1 MTINKLTASF
11 GKLNGESLELT
22 DGLNVICA
30 PNESGKSTWC
40 AFIRAMLYGIDS
52 AERQKAGHL
61 PDKLRYAPWSGA
73 AMQGEME
80 LSAGGKD
87 ITITRTT
94 KLKSAPMR
102 EFSAVY
108 TGTNIP
114 VEGLDAAN
122 AGEMLTGASRE
133 VFKRSAFVEQGSI
146 VISSSP
152 ELEKRISAIVSTGD
166 EDCSFTEADEQ
177 LRAWQ
182 RSRRYNRR
190 GKLPELEERMAETKK
205 RLAELDSLANESER
219 LTQQLEQGRQNC
231 RQLENAITES
241 RKTARR
247 DALSNLQNLR
257 KELNAANEAHEKAD
271 DERDARRAALCG
283 CVIGERLPDEVAAE
297 VRADTEKCLE
307 LKEVS
312 ERRTSP
318 YAAVLLLILA
328 LAVIASAIF
337 IVPADFAL
345 YAFIAGGVLCLAAL
359 LLAIRYSKAKN
370 AASDAGRQRRILLS
384 KYKAEDERGI
394 KSCYEEFLKL
404 FDELSAAENEEKRT
418 AQRLAEMRTTQEK
431 TEAKTLQELDFS
443 GGDNEASQLSRE
455 LSAAQ
460 RSCDMLS
467 ARISEIKGRVD
478 AMGDPLVLGSE
489 LNNMESLYAALQS
502 EYDAIALAV
511 DTLRAADADIQGR
524 FSPELGKLAAHYM
537 SVVTDGRYEGVLI
550 NRDFSAKT
558 KLSGDTVPRETEYL
572 SAGTLDLMYLAVRLA
587 VCTLALPENSACP
600 LILDDALVNFDAE
613 RTQQAMKLLRE
624 ISKQRQV
631 ILFTCKEV

>member
-22 DGLNVICA
+22 EGLNVICA

-87 ITITRTT
+87 ITITRAT

-108 TGTNIP
+108 TGTNVP

-146 VISSSP
+146 AVSSSP
-152 ELEKRISAIVSTGD
+152 ELEKRIGAIVSTGD

-231 RQLENAITES
+231 RQLENEITES

-283 CVIGERLPDEVAAE
+283 CVIGERQPDEAAAE
-297 VRADTEKCLE
+297 VKADTAKCLE
-307 LKEVS
+307 LKEIS
-312 ERRTSP
+312 EKKTSP
-318 YAAVLLLILA
+318 VLSTVLLVIA
-328 LAVIASAIF
+328 LAVIAAAIF
-337 IVPADFAL
+337 IIPQAYTP
-345 YAFIAGGVLCLAAL
+345 YAFLAGGVLCLISAAL
-359 LLAIRYSKAKN
+359 YVRHIKAKN
-370 AASDAGRQRRILLS
+370 AAHDAGRQRKLLLS
-384 KYKAEDERGI
+384 KYKAEDESGI

-404 FDELSAAENEEKRT
+404 FDELSAAEKEEKRT

-511 DTLRAADADIQGR
+511 DTLRAADADIQSR

-600 LILDDALVNFDAE
+600 LILDDTLVNLDAE

>member
-108 TGTNIP
+108 TGTSIP

-418 AQRLAEMRTTQEK
+418 AQRLAEMRTTQEI

>member
-11 GKLNGESLELT
+11 GKLNGESIELT
-22 DGLNVICA
+22 EGLNVICA

-87 ITITRTT
+87 ITITRAT

-108 TGTNIP
+108 TGTNVP

-133 VFKRSAFVEQGSI
+133 VFKRSVFVEQGSI
-146 VISSSP
+146 AVSSSP
-152 ELEKRISAIVSTGD
+152 ELEKRIGAIVSTGD
-166 EDCSFTEADEQ
+166 ENCSFTEADEQ

-231 RQLENAITES
+231 RQLENEITES

-283 CVIGERLPDEVAAE
+283 CVIGERQPDEAEAE
-297 VRADTEKCLE
+297 VKADTAKCLE
-307 LKEVS
+307 LKEIS
-312 ERRTSP
+312 EKKTSP
-318 YAAVLLLILA
+318 VLSTVLLLIA
-328 LAVIASAIF
+328 LAVIAAAIF
-337 IVPADFAL
+337 IIPQAYTP
-345 YAFIAGGVLCLAAL
+345 YAFLAGGVLCLISAAL
-359 LLAIRYSKAKN
+359 YVRHIKAKN
-370 AASDAGRQRRILLS
+370 AAHDAGRQRKLLLS
-384 KYKAEDERGI
+384 KYKAEDESGI

-404 FDELSAAENEEKRT
+404 FDELSAAEKEEKRT

-455 LSAAQ
+455 LSAVQ

-467 ARISEIKGRVD
+467 ARISEIKGRID

-511 DTLRAADADIQGR
+511 DTLRAADADIQSR

-537 SVVTDGRYEGVLI
+537 SVVTDGRYESVLI

-572 SAGTLDLMYLAVRLA
+572 SVGTLDLMYLAVRLA

-600 LILDDALVNFDAE
+600 LILDDTLVNLDAE

>member
-102 EFSAVY
+102 ELSAVY
-108 TGTNIP
+108 TGTNVP

-318 YAAVLLLILA
+318 FAAVLLLILA

-345 YAFIAGGVLCLAAL
+345 YAFVAGGVLCLAAL
-359 LLAIRYSKAKN
+359 ILAIRYSKAKN

>member
-102 EFSAVY
+102 ELSAVY

-114 VEGLDAAN
+114 VEGIDAAN

-318 YAAVLLLILA
+318 FAAVLLLILA

-345 YAFIAGGVLCLAAL
+345 YAFIAGGVLCLTAL

>member
-102 EFSAVY
+102 ELSAVY

-283 CVIGERLPDEVAAE
+283 CVIGERPPDEVAAE

>member
-22 DGLNVICA
+22 EGLNVICA

-87 ITITRTT
+87 ITITRAT

-108 TGTNIP
+108 TGTNVP

-146 VISSSP
+146 AVSSSP
-152 ELEKRISAIVSTGD
+152 ELEKRIGAIVSTGD

-231 RQLENAITES
+231 RQLENEITES

-283 CVIGERLPDEVAAE
+283 CVIGERQPDEAAAE
-297 VRADTEKCLE
+297 VKADTAKCLE
-307 LKEVS
+307 LKEIS
-312 ERRTSP
+312 EKKTSP
-318 YAAVLLLILA
+318 VLSTVLLLIA
-328 LAVIASAIF
+328 LAVIAAAIF
-337 IVPADFAL
+337 IIPQAYTP
-345 YAFIAGGVLCLAAL
+345 YAFLAGGVLCLISAAL
-359 LLAIRYSKAKN
+359 YVRHIKAKN
-370 AASDAGRQRRILLS
+370 AAHDAGRQRKLLLS
-384 KYKAEDERGI
+384 KYKAEDESGI

-404 FDELSAAENEEKRT
+404 FNELSAAEKEEKRT

-467 ARISEIKGRVD
+467 ARISEIKGRID

-511 DTLRAADADIQGR
+511 DTLRAADADIQSR

-537 SVVTDGRYEGVLI
+537 SVVTDGRYESVLI

-600 LILDDALVNFDAE
+600 LILDDTLVNLDAE

>member
-102 EFSAVY
+102 ELSAVY

-318 YAAVLLLILA
+318 FAAVLLLILA

-455 LSAAQ
+455 LGAAQ
-460 RSCDMLS
+460 RSCNMLS

-489 LNNMESLYAALQS
+489 LKNMESLYAALQS

>member
-22 DGLNVICA
+22 EGLNVICA

-87 ITITRTT
+87 ITITRAT

-108 TGTNIP
+108 TGTNVP

-166 EDCSFTEADEQ
+166 ENCSFTEADEQ

-231 RQLENAITES
+231 RQLENEITES

-283 CVIGERLPDEVAAE
+283 CVIGERQPDEAAAE
-297 VRADTEKCLE
+297 VKADTAKCLE
-307 LKEVS
+307 LKEIS
-312 ERRTSP
+312 EKKTSP
-318 YAAVLLLILA
+318 VLSTVLLVIA
-328 LAVIASAIF
+328 LAVIAAAIF
-337 IVPADFAL
+337 IIPQAYTP
-345 YAFIAGGVLCLAAL
+345 YAFLAGGVLCLISAAL
-359 LLAIRYSKAKN
+359 YVRHIKAKN
-370 AASDAGRQRRILLS
+370 AAHDAGRQRRMLLS
-384 KYKAEDERGI
+384 KYKAEDESGI

-404 FDELSAAENEEKRT
+404 FDELSAAEKEEKRT

-467 ARISEIKGRVD
+467 ARISEIKGRID

-511 DTLRAADADIQGR
+511 DTLRAADADIQSR

-537 SVVTDGRYEGVLI
+537 SVVTDGRYESVLI

-600 LILDDALVNFDAE
+600 LILDDTLVNLDAE

>member
-102 EFSAVY
+102 ELSAVY

-318 YAAVLLLILA
+318 FAAVLLLILA

-359 LLAIRYSKAKN
+359 LLAIRYSKVKN

>member
-102 EFSAVY
+102 ELSAVY

-318 YAAVLLLILA
+318 FAAVLLLILA

-489 LNNMESLYAALQS
+489 LKNMESLYAALQS

>member
-102 EFSAVY
+102 ELSAVY

-318 YAAVLLLILA
+318 FAAVLLLILA

-345 YAFIAGGVLCLAAL
+345 YAFIAGGVLCFAAL

-478 AMGDPLVLGSE
+478 AMGDPMVLGSE

>member
-22 DGLNVICA
+22 EGLNVICA

-87 ITITRTT
+87 ITITRAT

-108 TGTNIP
+108 TGTNVP

-146 VISSSP
+146 AVSSSP
-152 ELEKRISAIVSTGD
+152 ELEKRIGAIVSTGD

-231 RQLENAITES
+231 RQLENEITES

-283 CVIGERLPDEVAAE
+283 CVIGERQPDEVAAE
-297 VRADTEKCLE
+297 VKADTAKCLE
-307 LKEVS
+307 LKEIS
-312 ERRTSP
+312 EKKTSP
-318 YAAVLLLILA
+318 VLSTVLLLIA
-328 LAVIASAIF
+328 LAVIAAAIF
-337 IVPADFAL
+337 IIPQAYTP
-345 YAFIAGGVLCLAAL
+345 YAFLAGGVLCLISAAL
-359 LLAIRYSKAKN
+359 YVRHIKAKN
-370 AASDAGRQRRILLS
+370 AAHDAGRQRKLLLS
-384 KYKAEDERGI
+384 KYKAEDESGI

-404 FDELSAAENEEKRT
+404 FDELSAAEKEEKRT

-467 ARISEIKGRVD
+467 ARISEIKGRID

-511 DTLRAADADIQGR
+511 DTLRAADADIQSR

-537 SVVTDGRYEGVLI
+537 SVVTDGRYESVLI

-600 LILDDALVNFDAE
+600 LILDDTLVNLDAE

>member
-102 EFSAVY
+102 ELSAVY

-166 EDCSFTEADEQ
+166 EVCSFTEADEQ

-190 GKLPELEERMAETKK
+190 GQLPELEERMAETKK

-307 LKEVS
+307 LKEIS

-318 YAAVLLLILA
+318 FAAVLLLILA

-431 TEAKTLQELDFS
+431 TETKTLQELDFS

>member
-102 EFSAVY
+102 ELSAVY

-318 YAAVLLLILA
+318 FAAVLLLILA

-345 YAFIAGGVLCLAAL
+345 YAFVAGGVLCLAAL

>member
-108 TGTNIP
+108 TGTSIP

-297 VRADTEKCLE
+297 VRADTERCLE

-318 YAAVLLLILA
+318 FAAVLLLILA

>member
-102 EFSAVY
+102 ELSAVY

-318 YAAVLLLILA
+318 FAAVLLLILA

-467 ARISEIKGRVD
+467 ARISEIKGRID

>member
-22 DGLNVICA
+22 EGLNVICA

-87 ITITRTT
+87 ITITRAT

-108 TGTNIP
+108 TGTNVP

-146 VISSSP
+146 AVSSSP
-152 ELEKRISAIVSTGD
+152 ELEKRIGAIVSTGD

-231 RQLENAITES
+231 RQLENEITES

-283 CVIGERLPDEVAAE
+283 CVIGERQPDEAAAE
-297 VRADTEKCLE
+297 VKADTAKCLE
-307 LKEVS
+307 LKEIS
-312 ERRTSP
+312 EKKTSP
-318 YAAVLLLILA
+318 VLSTVLLLIA
-328 LAVIASAIF
+328 LAVIAAAIF
-337 IVPADFAL
+337 IIPQAYTP
-345 YAFIAGGVLCLAAL
+345 YAFLAGGVLCLISAAL
-359 LLAIRYSKAKN
+359 YVRHIKAKN
-370 AASDAGRQRRILLS
+370 AAHDAGRQRKLLLS
-384 KYKAEDERGI
+384 KYKAEDESGI

-467 ARISEIKGRVD
+467 ARISEIKGRID

-511 DTLRAADADIQGR
+511 DTLRAADADIQSR

-537 SVVTDGRYEGVLI
+537 SVVTDGRYESVLI

-600 LILDDALVNFDAE
+600 LILDDTLVNLDAE

>member
-102 EFSAVY
+102 ELSAVY

-318 YAAVLLLILA
+318 FAAVLLLILA

-511 DTLRAADADIQGR
+511 DTLRAADADLQGR

>member
-102 EFSAVY
+102 ELSAVY

-318 YAAVLLLILA
+318 VLSTVLLLIA
-328 LAVIASAIF
+328 LAVIAAAIF
-337 IVPADFAL
+337 IIPQAYTP
-345 YAFIAGGVLCLAAL
+345 YAFLAGGVLCLISAAL
-359 LLAIRYSKAKN
+359 YVRHIKAKN
-370 AASDAGRQRRILLS
+370 AAHDAGRQRKLLLS
-384 KYKAEDERGI
+384 KYKAEDESGI

-404 FDELSAAENEEKRT
+404 FDELSAAEKEEKRT

-467 ARISEIKGRVD
+467 ARISEIKGRID

-537 SVVTDGRYEGVLI
+537 SVVTDGRYEGVLV

-600 LILDDALVNFDAE
+600 LILDDTLVNLDAE

>member
-102 EFSAVY
+102 ELSAVY

-318 YAAVLLLILA
+318 FAAVLLLILA

-345 YAFIAGGVLCLAAL
+345 YAFIAGGVLCFAAL

-600 LILDDALVNFDAE
+600 LILDDTLVNLDAE

>member
-22 DGLNVICA
+22 EGLNVICA

-87 ITITRTT
+87 ITITRAT

-108 TGTNIP
+108 TGTNVP

-166 EDCSFTEADEQ
+166 ENCSFTEADEQ

-283 CVIGERLPDEVAAE
+283 CVIGERQPDEAAAE
-297 VRADTEKCLE
+297 VKADTAKCLE
-307 LKEVS
+307 LKEIS
-312 ERRTSP
+312 EKKTSP
-318 YAAVLLLILA
+318 VLSTVLLVIA
-328 LAVIASAIF
+328 LAVIAAAIF
-337 IVPADFAL
+337 IIPQAYTP
-345 YAFIAGGVLCLAAL
+345 YAFLAGGVLCLISAAL
-359 LLAIRYSKAKN
+359 YVRHIKAKN
-370 AASDAGRQRRILLS
+370 AAHDAGRQRRMLLS
-384 KYKAEDERGI
+384 KYKAEDESGI

-404 FDELSAAENEEKRT
+404 FDELSAAEKEEKRT

-467 ARISEIKGRVD
+467 ARISEIKGRID

-511 DTLRAADADIQGR
+511 DTLRAADADIQSR

-537 SVVTDGRYEGVLI
+537 SVVTDGRYESVLI

-600 LILDDALVNFDAE
+600 LILDDTLVNLDAE

>member
-102 EFSAVY
+102 ELSAVY

-190 GKLPELEERMAETKK
+190 GKLPELEERMAEMKK

-231 RQLENAITES
+231 RQLENEITES

-318 YAAVLLLILA
+318 FAAVLLLILA

-404 FDELSAAENEEKRT
+404 FDELSAAEKEEKRT

>member
-22 DGLNVICA
+22 EGLNVICA

-102 EFSAVY
+102 ELSAVY

-231 RQLENAITES
+231 RQLENEITES

-283 CVIGERLPDEVAAE
+283 CVIGERQPDEVAAE
-297 VRADTEKCLE
+297 VKADTAKCLE
-307 LKEVS
+307 LKEIS
-312 ERRTSP
+312 EKKTSP
-318 YAAVLLLILA
+318 VLSTVLLLIA
-328 LAVIASAIF
+328 LAVIAAAIF
-337 IVPADFAL
+337 IIPQAYTP
-345 YAFIAGGVLCLAAL
+345 YAFLAGGVLCLISAAL
-359 LLAIRYSKAKN
+359 YVRHIKAKN
-370 AASDAGRQRRILLS
+370 AAHDAGRQRKLLLS
-384 KYKAEDERGI
+384 KYKAEDESGI

>member
-102 EFSAVY
+102 ELSAVY

-318 YAAVLLLILA
+318 FAAVLLLILA

-370 AASDAGRQRRILLS
+370 AVSDAGRQRRILLS

>member
-87 ITITRTT
+87 ITITRAT

-108 TGTNIP
+108 TGTNVP

-146 VISSSP
+146 AVSSSP
-152 ELEKRISAIVSTGD
+152 ELEKRIGAIVSTGD
-166 EDCSFTEADEQ
+166 ENCSFTEADEQ

-318 YAAVLLLILA
+318 FAAVLLLILA

-359 LLAIRYSKAKN
+359 LLAIRYSKVKN

>member
-87 ITITRTT
+87 ITITRAT

-108 TGTNIP
+108 TGTNVP

-122 AGEMLTGASRE
+122 AGEMLTGVSRE

-146 VISSSP
+146 AVSSSP
-152 ELEKRISAIVSTGD
+152 ELEKRIGAIVSTGD
-166 EDCSFTEADEQ
+166 ENCSFTEADEQ

-231 RQLENAITES
+231 RQLENEITES

-283 CVIGERLPDEVAAE
+283 CVIGERQPDEVAAE
-297 VRADTEKCLE
+297 VKADTAKCLE
-307 LKEVS
+307 LKEIS
-312 ERRTSP
+312 EKKTSP
-318 YAAVLLLILA
+318 VLSTVLLVIA
-328 LAVIASAIF
+328 LAVIAAAIF
-337 IVPADFAL
+337 IIPQAYTP
-345 YAFIAGGVLCLAAL
+345 YAFLAGGVLCLISAAL
-359 LLAIRYSKAKN
+359 YVRHIKAKN
-370 AASDAGRQRRILLS
+370 AAHDAGRQRKLLLS
-384 KYKAEDERGI
+384 KYKAEDESGI

-404 FDELSAAENEEKRT
+404 FDELSAAEKEEKRT

-467 ARISEIKGRVD
+467 ARISEIKGRID

-511 DTLRAADADIQGR
+511 DTLRAADADIQSR

-537 SVVTDGRYEGVLI
+537 SVVTDGRYESVLI

-600 LILDDALVNFDAE
+600 LILDDTLVNLDAE

>member
-102 EFSAVY
+102 ELSAVY

-318 YAAVLLLILA
+318 FAAVLLLILA

-345 YAFIAGGVLCLAAL
+345 YAFIAGGVLCFAAL

-537 SVVTDGRYEGVLI
+537 SVVTDGRYEGVLV

>member
-108 TGTNIP
+108 TGTSIP

-190 GKLPELEERMAETKK
+190 GQLPELEERMAETKK

-318 YAAVLLLILA
+318 FAAVLLLILA

-359 LLAIRYSKAKN
+359 LLVIRYSKAKN

>member
-22 DGLNVICA
+22 EGLNVICA

-87 ITITRTT
+87 ITITRAT

-108 TGTNIP
+108 TGTNVP

-146 VISSSP
+146 AVSSSP
-152 ELEKRISAIVSTGD
+152 ELEKRIGAIVSTGD
-166 EDCSFTEADEQ
+166 ENCSFTEADEQ

-231 RQLENAITES
+231 RQLENEITES

-283 CVIGERLPDEVAAE
+283 CVIGERQPDEVAAE
-297 VRADTEKCLE
+297 VKADTAKCLE
-307 LKEVS
+307 LKEIS
-312 ERRTSP
+312 EKKTSP
-318 YAAVLLLILA
+318 VLSTVLLLIA
-328 LAVIASAIF
+328 LAVIAAAIF
-337 IVPADFAL
+337 IIPQAYTP
-345 YAFIAGGVLCLAAL
+345 YAFLAGGVLCLISAAL
-359 LLAIRYSKAKN
+359 YVRHIKAKN
-370 AASDAGRQRRILLS
+370 AAHDAGRQRKLLLS

-418 AQRLAEMRTTQEK
+418 AQRLAEMRTTQEI

-455 LSAAQ
+455 LSAVQ

-467 ARISEIKGRVD
+467 ARISEIKGRID

-511 DTLRAADADIQGR
+511 DTLRAADADIQSR

-537 SVVTDGRYEGVLI
+537 SVVTDGRYESVLI

-600 LILDDALVNFDAE
+600 LILDDTLVNLDAE

>member
-102 EFSAVY
+102 ELSAVY

-146 VISSSP
+146 AVSSSP
-152 ELEKRISAIVSTGD
+152 ELEKRIGAIVSTGD

-231 RQLENAITES
+231 RQLENEITES

-283 CVIGERLPDEVAAE
+283 CVIGERQPDEAAAE
-297 VRADTEKCLE
+297 VKADTAKCLE
-307 LKEVS
+307 LKEIF
-312 ERRTSP
+312 EKKTSP
-318 YAAVLLLILA
+318 VLSTVLLVIA
-328 LAVIASAIF
+328 LAVIAAAIF
-337 IVPADFAL
+337 IIPQAYTP
-345 YAFIAGGVLCLAAL
+345 YAFLAGGVLCLISAAL
-359 LLAIRYSKAKN
+359 YVRHIKAKN
-370 AASDAGRQRRILLS
+370 AAHDAGRQRKLLLS
-384 KYKAEDERGI
+384 KYKAEDESGI

-404 FDELSAAENEEKRT
+404 FDELSAAEDEEKRT
-418 AQRLAEMRTTQEK
+418 AQRLAEMRTTQEI

-467 ARISEIKGRVD
+467 ARISEIKGRID

-511 DTLRAADADIQGR
+511 DTLRAADADIQSR

-537 SVVTDGRYEGVLI
+537 SVVTDGRYESVLI

>member
-22 DGLNVICA
+22 EGLNVICA

-87 ITITRTT
+87 ITITRAT

-108 TGTNIP
+108 TGTNVP

-231 RQLENAITES
+231 RQLENEITES

-283 CVIGERLPDEVAAE
+283 CVIGERQPDEAAAE
-297 VRADTEKCLE
+297 VKADTAKCLE
-307 LKEVS
+307 LKEIS
-312 ERRTSP
+312 EKKTSP
-318 YAAVLLLILA
+318 VLSTVLLLIA
-328 LAVIASAIF
+328 LAVIAAAIF
-337 IVPADFAL
+337 IIPQAYTP
-345 YAFIAGGVLCLAAL
+345 YAFLAGGVLCLISAAL
-359 LLAIRYSKAKN
+359 YVRHIKAKN
-370 AASDAGRQRRILLS
+370 TAHDAGRQRKLLLS
-384 KYKAEDERGI
+384 KYKAEDESGI

-404 FDELSAAENEEKRT
+404 FDELSAAEKEEKRT

-467 ARISEIKGRVD
+467 ARISEIKGRID

-511 DTLRAADADIQGR
+511 DTLRAADADIQSR

-600 LILDDALVNFDAE
+600 LILDDTLVNLDAE

>member
-102 EFSAVY
+102 ELSAVY

-318 YAAVLLLILA
+318 FAAVLLLILA

-572 SAGTLDLMYLAVRLA
+572 SAGTLDIMYLAVRLA

>member
-87 ITITRTT
+87 ITITRAT

-108 TGTNIP
+108 TGTNVP

-146 VISSSP
+146 AVSSSP
-152 ELEKRISAIVSTGD
+152 ELEKRIGAIVSTGD
-166 EDCSFTEADEQ
+166 ENCSFTEADEQ

-231 RQLENAITES
+231 RQLENEITES

-283 CVIGERLPDEVAAE
+283 CVIGERQPDEAAAE
-297 VRADTEKCLE
+297 VKADTAKCLE
-307 LKEVS
+307 LKEIS
-312 ERRTSP
+312 EKKTSP
-318 YAAVLLLILA
+318 VLSTVLLLIA
-328 LAVIASAIF
+328 LAVIAAAIF
-337 IVPADFAL
+337 IIPQAYTP
-345 YAFIAGGVLCLAAL
+345 YAFLAGGVLCLISAAL
-359 LLAIRYSKAKN
+359 YVRHIKAKN
-370 AASDAGRQRRILLS
+370 AAHDAGRQRKLLLS
-384 KYKAEDERGI
+384 KYKAEDESGI

-404 FDELSAAENEEKRT
+404 FDELSAAEKEEKRT

-455 LSAAQ
+455 LSAVQ

-467 ARISEIKGRVD
+467 ARISEIKGRID

-511 DTLRAADADIQGR
+511 DTLRAADADIQSR

-537 SVVTDGRYEGVLI
+537 SVVTDGRYESVLI

-600 LILDDALVNFDAE
+600 LILDDTLVNLDAE

>member
-102 EFSAVY
+102 ELSAVY

-318 YAAVLLLILA
+318 FAAVLLLILA

-478 AMGDPLVLGSE
+478 AMGDPMVLGSE
-489 LNNMESLYAALQS
+489 LNNMESLYATLQS

>member
-102 EFSAVY
+102 ELSAVY
-108 TGTNIP
+108 TGTNVP

-318 YAAVLLLILA
+318 FAAVLLLILA

-337 IVPADFAL
+337 IVPADFVL

-359 LLAIRYSKAKN
+359 LLTIRYSKAKN

-460 RSCDMLS
+460 LSCDMLS

-478 AMGDPLVLGSE
+478 TMGDPLVLGSE